1 MVPQPITRPLFL
13 EQDERRVH
21 GVGMVGDQASYLF
34 PYMPQPGPSEHAELR
49 RELERIMEENQ
60 KLRARIETL
69 ESMRVDDD
77 QKFSTP
83 EEPKKEAV
91 DPHSKEAAGSR
102 AKEAV
107 DPHSKEVAGSPSK
120 EAVDPHS
127 KEVAGSPSKEA
138 ADPHFKEA
146 VRPPKTEAQD
156 PRSFKAEE
164 AVRPPKHE
172 AEDSRSSQPKEAA
185 DPQSQR
191 PKDDGSGANTTFTER
206 SLEFMA
212 LMMDSMKEM
221 HKRLNEP
228 KDEGVIKGVETV
240 RSGAPDLPLLAPW
253 EPQQGPLILGDW
265 LLIIEPII
273 SDLSTSASVWWKTS
287 VSAAEAWYKV
297 HMALSPLDRIQHK
310 VETPE
315 EVLQQKWER
324 LERRVATML
333 LQALPQEVRGE
344 LVAAR
349 RLTTFGVITHL
360 LVTYSPGGI
369 SEKQNLLRNLEDPP
383 EIQTVQDGPAALR
396 RWLRWRHRAKDIGA
410 VAPDPSL
417 QLRGL
422 LKMSKKTLEAH
433 RELQFRV
440 SLVRSGLQ
448 VDTVPNDTNVEQF
461 AYHLLAEYE
470 QLSISEKRPG
480 GNATTSKQDAT
491 KAKQNEVEKPKA
503 AKLRKLE
510 EDARSPT
517 KRSEEGETRGKCK
530 FYLSDQG
537 CRRGKAC
544 QWSHD
549 QKDEKRRC
557 WNCGSPEHMSP
568 VCPRPKKEESPH
580 RRSQRFRRLR
590 GRTLRKELKV
600 ERR

>member
-1 MVPQPITRPLFL
+1 
-13 EQDERRVH
+13 
-21 GVGMVGDQASYLF
+21 
-34 PYMPQPGPSEHAELR
+34 
-49 RELERIMEENQ
+49 
-60 KLRARIETL
+60 
-69 ESMRVDDD
+69 
-77 QKFSTP
+77 
-83 EEPKKEAV
+83 
-91 DPHSKEAAGSR
+91 
-102 AKEAV
+102 
-107 DPHSKEVAGSPSK
+107 
-120 EAVDPHS
+120 
-127 KEVAGSPSKEA
+127 
-138 ADPHFKEA
+138 
-146 VRPPKTEAQD
+146 
-156 PRSFKAEE
+156 
-164 AVRPPKHE
+164 
-172 AEDSRSSQPKEAA
+172 
-185 DPQSQR
+185 
-191 PKDDGSGANTTFTER
+191 
-206 SLEFMA
+206 
-212 LMMDSMKEM
+212 
-221 HKRLNEP
+221 
-228 KDEGVIKGVETV
+228 
-240 RSGAPDLPLLAPW
+240 
-253 EPQQGPLILGDW
+253 
-265 LLIIEPII
+265 
-273 SDLSTSASVWWKTS
+273 
-287 VSAAEAWYKV
+287 
-297 HMALSPLDRIQHK
+297 MALSPLDRIQHK

-369 SEKQNLLRNLEDPP
+369 SEKQNLLRNLEDPL

-433 RELQFRV
+433 RELQFRM

-448 VDTVPNDTNVEQF
+448 MDTVPNDINVEQF

-510 EDARSPT
+510 EDARSPQREV
-517 KRSEEGETRGKCK
+517 KKERQEESASSIFLIKDAEGERLVNGLMTKK
-530 FYLSDQG
+530 M
-537 CRRGKAC
+537 
-544 QWSHD
+544 
-549 QKDEKRRC
+549 KREDVGIAGVQNTCLLRAQD
-557 WNCGSPEHMSP
+557 
-568 VCPRPKKEESPH
+568 RKKEESPH

-590 GRTLRKELKV
+590 GRTLRQQAQS
-600 ERR
+600 